1 VSDHAMGFSLSQVN
15 LPASC
20 GFSFEACAT
29 NDKGALESSLL
40 EFMPFYELLEMLAN
54 ESSPLLAVPEGD
66 SETAS
71 EFSGSAKEKDQLLS
85 ACEPNPSPEAVALNQ
100 QIALSLMLHDTSY
113 LRDRLAKRDVC
124 LDSDILGLSKPEDVG
139 EVAGA
144 IKDDVKNN
152 VPEKAS
158 SDVTTRYEPL
168 SQKGADIGA
177 DEAVLTFL
185 SNDRSTEKINNTSE
199 DVIKG
204 EPTPNL
210 PDLAT
215 NAADLSGKDDEGFG
229 KGESRPVDD
238 PDGLVGKGQKGSP
251 HLVDGL
257 LKYAPKKHLDENI
270 GGFRDSNNER
280 VDPSLRSHPVHP
292 FRINEG
298 LDIPATVNE
307 DATPV
312 YLKNYTSDE
321 GVKLKQGLNAV
332 ISLMRREGVD
342 TARITVHPPEL
353 GHIDVDLDIAR
364 DGGLRA
370 AFKVEGSNVA
380 NLLTGQL
387 DSLRQT
393 LNASGFQVLG
403 LDVYVKGQGEERD
416 QHRGE
421 SNHGRQKTKSLEAV
435 NGKDIFGEMAFEL
448 DVERGLLQWI
458 A

>member
-1 VSDHAMGFSLSQVN
+1 MGFSLSQVN
-15 LPASC
+15 QPASR
-20 GFSFEACAT
+20 GFSFEAFAT

-54 ESSPLLAVPEGD
+54 ESSPLSAVPEGD

-71 EFSGSAKEKDQLLS
+71 ESSDSAKEKDQLLS

-100 QIALSLMLHDTSY
+100 QIALFLMLHDTSY
-113 LRDRLAKRDVC
+113 LRDSLAKRDVC
-124 LDSDILGLSKPEDVG
+124 FDSDILGLSKPEDVG

-144 IKDDVKNN
+144 IEDDVKDN

-168 SQKGADIGA
+168 SQKGPDIGA

-185 SNDRSTEKINNTSE
+185 SNDRNTEEINNTSE

-204 EPTPNL
+204 GPTINL

-229 KGESRPVDD
+229 NDESRPVDG
-238 PDGLVGKGQKGSP
+238 PDGLVDKGRKESP

-270 GGFRDSNNER
+270 GGFRDSNNEK

-342 TARITVHPPEL
+342 AARITVHPPEL

-403 LDVYVKGQGEERD
+403 LDVYIKGQSEERD

-421 SNHGRQKTKSLEAV
+421 SNHRRQKTKSLEAV